1 MSVTYYKAS
10 AQPAFNVAVT
20 SSLPVWEN
28 PIPALNEKTVFR
40 QTFVQTAASYAPLA
54 LDTVYPAAGS
64 YGVPSSPTYYLVAED
79 NQTDLG
85 GGMMQWDRV
94 YARVPSSWSEGEEFA
109 YTFPAFIAS
118 ATAGTD
124 RTITNIQDSGS
135 NYLVSSGLS
144 FTTGDQV
151 HISVSYVRDSLTYF
165 VGQYVRIIGGTSG
178 TNALVP
184 GIFPGTGAFSSVAG
198 VITQEAPSRTTG
210 NTETVTSQI
219 VHDYALTSTTALDTN
234 LPIIDAFTPVD
245 ATGAVIIPP
254 SRLNTATKPT
264 SDAYASMINR
274 NVQIVAQ
281 ASVRRRWLGNIY
293 ERQTRYVPAR

>member
-1 MSVTYYKAS
+1 MSVTYYKTS

-20 SSLPVWEN
+20 SGLPVWEN

-79 NQTDLG
+79 GQTDLG

-94 YARVPSSWSEGEEFA
+94 YARIPTAWSEGEEFA
-109 YTFPAFIAS
+109 YTFPGFIAS
-118 ATAGTD
+118 STAGSD
-124 RTITNIQDSGS
+124 QTITNIQDSS
-135 NYLVSSGLS
+135 ANYLVSSGLS
-144 FTTGDQV
+144 FATGDQV
-151 HISVSYVRDSLTYF
+151 HIAVSYVRNSLTYF

-178 TNALVP
+178 SSALVP
-184 GIFPGTGAFSSVAG
+184 GIFPGTGAFSSIAG
-198 VITQEAPSRTTG
+198 VITKEAPSRTL
-210 NTETVTSQI
+210 EKSDIVPSQI
-219 VHDYALTSTTALDTN
+219 VHDYALASVTSLESN
-234 LPIIDAFTPVD
+234 LPIIDSFTPVGP
-245 ATGAVIIPP
+245 TGSEIQ
-254 SRLNTATKPT
+254 SGERLTTATKPT
-264 SDAYASMINR
+264 SDAYASMINN

-293 ERQTRYVPAR
+293 ERTTRYIPAR

>member
-94 YARVPSSWSEGEEFA
+94 YARVPSAWSEGEEFA

-118 ATAGTD
+118 ASYGVD
-124 RTITNIQDSGS
+124 NTITSIQDSGS
-135 NYLVSSGLS
+135 NYLVASGLS

-151 HISVSYVRDSLTYF
+151 HISVSYVRDSITFF
-165 VGQYVRIIGGTSG
+165 VGQYVRVIGGTSG

-184 GIFPGTGAFSSVAG
+184 GIFPGTGNFTSVAG
-198 VITQEAPSRTTG
+198 VITKEAPARTTQK
-210 NTETVTSQI
+210 TDLVPSQI
-219 VHDYALTSTTALDTN
+219 VHDYALTSTTALEAN
-234 LPIIDAFTPVD
+234 LPIIDEFTPVD
-245 ATGAVIIPP
+245 ATGTDTTN
-254 SRLNTATKPT
+254 LNTSTKPT
-264 SDAYASMINR
+264 AAAYAAMINT
-274 NVQIVAQ
+274 NTQLVAQ
-281 ASVRRRWLGNIY
+281 DSVRRRWLGNIY
-293 ERQTRYVPAR
+293 ERTTRFVVAR

>member
-64 YGVPSSPTYYLVAED
+64 YGVPSSPTYYLVSED

-94 YARVPSSWSEGEEFA
+94 YARIPTSWSEGEEFA

-118 ATAGTD
+118 ATAGSD
-124 RTITNIQDSGS
+124 QTITSISDSGV
-135 NYLVSSGLS
+135 NYSVSSALA
-144 FTTGDQV
+144 FATGDQV
-151 HISVSYVRDSLTYF
+151 HISVSYVRDSITFF

-178 TNALVP
+178 SSALVP
-184 GIFPGTGAFSSVAG
+184 GIFPGTGTFSSVAG
-198 VITQEAPSRTTG
+198 VITKEAPARTTQK
-210 NTETVTSQI
+210 TDLVPSQVT
-219 VHDYALTSTTALDTN
+219 HEYALTSTTALETN
-234 LPIIDAFTPVD
+234 LPIIDEFTPVD
-245 ATGAVIIPP
+245 ATGAETIT
-254 SRLNTATKPT
+254 LNTSTKPT
-264 SDAYASMINR
+264 AAAYAAMINK
-274 NVQIVAQ
+274 NTQLVAQ
-281 ASVRRRWLGNIY
+281 DSVRRRWLGNIY
-293 ERQTRYVPAR
+293 ERTTRFVVAR

>member
-94 YARVPSSWSEGEEFA
+94 YARIPTSWSEGEEYA
-109 YTFPAFIAS
+109 YTFPAFISSAS
-118 ATAGTD
+118 AGSD
-124 RTITNIQDSGS
+124 ITITSIT
-135 NYLVSSGLS
+135 SSGTNYSISSTLA
-144 FTTGDQV
+144 FTSGDQV
-151 HISVSYVRDSLTYF
+151 HVAVSYVRDSITYF
-165 VGQYVRIIGGTSG
+165 VGQYVRTIGGSSG
-178 TNALVP
+178 VNALVP
-184 GIFPGTGAFSSVAG
+184 GIFPGTGAFSSIAG
-198 VITQEAPSRTTG
+198 VITKEAPYRA
-210 NTETVTSQI
+210 TEKTDTVPSQL
-219 VHDYALTSTTALDTN
+219 VYDYALTSTTALDTN

-245 ATGAVIIPP
+245 ATGADII
-254 SRLNTATKPT
+254 SGTSLNTTTKPT
-264 SDAYASMINR
+264 AAAYASMINR

-293 ERQTRYVPAR
+293 ERQTRYIPAR

>member
-54 LDTVYPAAGS
+54 LDSVYPAAGS

-94 YARVPSSWSEGEEFA
+94 YARVPTSWSEGEEFA

-118 ATAGTD
+118 ASYGVD
-124 RTITNIQDSGS
+124 NTITSIQDSGS
-135 NYLVSSGLS
+135 NYLVASGLS

-151 HISVSYVRDSLTYF
+151 HISVSYVRDSITFF
-165 VGQYVRIIGGTSG
+165 VGQYVRVIGGTSG

-184 GIFPGTGAFSSVAG
+184 GIFPGTGNFTSVAG
-198 VITQEAPSRTTG
+198 VITKEAPARTTQK
-210 NTETVTSQI
+210 TDLVPSQI
-219 VHDYALTSTTALDTN
+219 VHDYALTSTTALEAN
-234 LPIIDAFTPVD
+234 LPIIDEFTPVD
-245 ATGAVIIPP
+245 ATGADTTN
-254 SRLNTATKPT
+254 LNTSTKPT
-264 SDAYASMINR
+264 AAAYAAMINT
-274 NVQIVAQ
+274 NTQLVAQ
-281 ASVRRRWLGNIY
+281 DSVRRRWLGNIY
-293 ERQTRYVPAR
+293 ERTTRFVVAR

>member
-94 YARVPSSWSEGEEFA
+94 YARVPTSWSEGEEYA

-118 ATAGTD
+118 ATAGSD
-124 RTITNIQDSGS
+124 QTITSISDSGS
-135 NYLVSSGLS
+135 NYSISSALA

-151 HISVSYVRDSLTYF
+151 HISVSYVRDSITFF

-178 TNALVP
+178 SSALVP
-184 GIFPGTGAFSSVAG
+184 GIFPGTGTFSSVAG
-198 VITQEAPSRTTG
+198 VITKEAPYRALEKTD
-210 NTETVTSQI
+210 TVPSQL
-219 VHDYALTSTTALDTN
+219 VYDYALTSTTALDTN

-245 ATGAVIIPP
+245 STGADII
-254 SRLNTATKPT
+254 SGTSLNTSTKPT
-264 SDAYASMINR
+264 AAAYAAMINK
-274 NVQIVAQ
+274 NTQLVAQ
-281 ASVRRRWLGNIY
+281 DSVRRRWLGNIY
-293 ERQTRYVPAR
+293 ERQTRYIPAR

>member
-54 LDTVYPAAGS
+54 LDTVYPSAGS

-94 YARVPSSWSEGEEFA
+94 YARVPSAWSEGEEFA

-118 ATAGTD
+118 ATAGSD
-124 RTITNIQDSGS
+124 QTITSISDSGV
-135 NYLVSSGLS
+135 NYSVSSALA
-144 FTTGDQV
+144 FATGDQV
-151 HISVSYVRDSLTYF
+151 HISVSYVRDSITFF
-165 VGQYVRIIGGTSG
+165 VAQYVRIIGGTSG
-178 TNALVP
+178 SNALVP
-184 GIFPGTGAFSSVAG
+184 GIFPGTGTFSSVAG
-198 VITQEAPSRTTG
+198 VITKEAPARTTQK
-210 NTETVTSQI
+210 TDLVPSQVTHEYS
-219 VHDYALTSTTALDTN
+219 LTSTTALETN
-234 LPIIDAFTPVD
+234 LPIIDEFTPVD
-245 ATGAVIIPP
+245 ATGAETTT
-254 SRLNTATKPT
+254 LNTSTKPT
-264 SDAYASMINR
+264 AAGYAAMINK
-274 NVQIVAQ
+274 NTQLVAQ
-281 ASVRRRWLGNIY
+281 DSVRRRWLGNIY
-293 ERQTRYVPAR
+293 ERTTRFVVAR

>member
-1 MSVTYYKAS
+1 M
-10 AQPAFNVAVT
+10 
-20 SSLPVWEN
+20 
-28 PIPALNEKTVFR
+28 
-40 QTFVQTAASYAPLA
+40 QTAASYAPLA

-64 YGVPSSPTYYLVAED
+64 YGVPSSPTYYLVAEQG
-79 NQTDLG
+79 QTDLG

-94 YARVPSSWSEGEEFA
+94 YARIPTSWSEGEEFA

-124 RTITNIQDSGS
+124 RTITNIQDSGA

-144 FTTGDQV
+144 FATGDQV
-151 HISVSYVRDSLTYF
+151 HIAVSYVRDSITFF

-178 TNALVP
+178 SSALVP
-184 GIFPGTGAFSSVAG
+184 GIFPGTGTFSSIAG

-219 VHDYALTSTTALDTN
+219 IHDYALTSTTALDTN
-234 LPIIDAFTPVD
+234 LPIIDAFTPVG

-254 SRLNTATKPT
+254 SGLNTATKPT

-274 NVQIVAQ
+274 NVQIVGQ

-293 ERQTRYVPAR
+293 ERQTRYIPAR